1 MVIVRLSFSC
11 RFFHQNLTLEPVS
24 YKLENAHLPALN
36 ASSLIPCSQST
47 QSTTREMESPHSD
60 CVKTPEREHSTP
72 SLGKSHEL
80 SSKPRFAASEEYDFG
95 CGTHVTS
102 LVLGSLNHSQVASP
116 SSASFL
122 STDTESTSCTSS
134 RALEYLG
141 LYLIL
146 ENKTAPPLPL
156 EHSHL
161 IPHLINLNRN
171 PGSLGQA
178 CLALPGP
185 LPRPET
191 QPLIPLGRVKA
202 C

>member
-1 MVIVRLSFSC
+1 MATHSSILSWEIPWLEKPGGLQSMGPQSLTRL
-11 RFFHQNLTLEPVS
+11 RDFFLPPG
-24 YKLENAHLPALN
+24 KLENAHLPALN

-146 ENKTAPPLPL
+146 DCNPTRILCPWDFPGKNTGVDCL
-156 EHSHL
+156 EPAIL
-161 IPHLINLNRN
+161 
-171 PGSLGQA
+171 
-178 CLALPGP
+178 
-185 LPRPET
+185 
-191 QPLIPLGRVKA
+191 K
-202 C
+202 

>member
-1 MVIVRLSFSC
+1 MATCWNARSRLPDLVGDSMRLTSNIPSGSVIYSEGR
-11 RFFHQNLTLEPVS
+11 
-24 YKLENAHLPALN
+24 
-36 ASSLIPCSQST
+36 
-47 QSTTREMESPHSD
+47 
-60 CVKTPEREHSTP
+60 
-72 SLGKSHEL
+72 LGKL
-80 SSKPRFAASEEYDFG
+80 AFPTPRMG
-95 CGTHVTS
+95 VLLGT
-102 LVLGSLNHSQVASP
+102 P
-116 SSASFL
+116 
-122 STDTESTSCTSS
+122 TSS